1 MSLFVNDMILKRVF
15 ASSMSKE
22 KSELNAYCLQIVVGS
37 MFVGYNAPR
46 GYYVLKVSVK
56 DHRKIKYVA
65 VSSIKSFL
73 LPSQT
78 KDCLTRYKVTTQIIG
93 IEQNCYHSEPF
104 YIHEGNQT
112 IHFNTILTFTVGSK
126 NRQISCAVISFKL
139 YYVPFPKEF
148 DSIEKVINADESQY
162 IKAFDQS
169 LFENPKLSTVMK
181 RRCYLDNFCV
191 PFAAYH
197 IESFNTTDN
206 FKLECFVSNFL
217 TSEKTKLMIYDMNG
231 VVSESTDLSDNFDDP
246 RKILSGK
253 DDEEENVGKKREPAK
268 SNSERQM
275 KKFLNKSRV
284 ESTDISQRYNSLKT
298 ILYDVCGCTVEQD
311 PILNSVVVSVDN
323 VAVTPINVAF
333 VLKAARS
340 VYLKMLPNFRMQ
352 FYATLTHQDLKA
364 MFQAPETH
372 NDSYYT
378 ELACQY
384 RKTIKSLFNPQT
396 SMVTSRIDETAD
408 DSDMS
413 EQSSSKSA
421 STNVSTGAINPSYG
435 NIPYKPTMSTSSAIP
450 TKSEVLDIIMQN
462 RKLYPYIRPEKY
474 VIEAPI
480 VFVRSYTCGG
490 STSNDDKLTVASLEH
505 SLTSNVYYAVSSN
518 VKSARKLI
526 STDLDKVNVY
536 IYLHGLQAQHLD
548 MIAMSECLATFRKG
562 KSIDILCESYADTS
576 SASSKENASKIY
588 NEIFSKLSSRSV
600 KLDSIQSIN
609 FIGHSLGGLLCLK
622 VASMLPSDQQEKL
635 GFLLTINAPIVG
647 TTFKSNL
654 VSMAVPFITGKMP
667 VIKEMK
673 DCSSDGVIYTSA
685 TQFPNFKQVY
695 FVGTCGDGL
704 VPFRCAIG
712 IGITEE
718 QMLIGSL
725 LAKNIKSSIIKQ
737 AIVCFDTAELKET
750 GSGLNNIIG
759 RTAHLRL
766 LEDRQALRMVLEALG
781 F

>member
-1 MSLFVNDMILKRVF
+1 
-15 ASSMSKE
+15 MSKE
-22 KSELNAYCLQIVVGS
+22 KSELNAYCLQVVVGS

-126 NRQISCAVISFKL
+126 NRQISCAVVSFKL

-181 RRCYLDNFCV
+181 RKCYLDNFCV

-197 IESFNTTDN
+197 IETFNATDN

-231 VVSESTDLSDNFDDP
+231 AVSESTDLSDNFDDP
-246 RKILSGK
+246 RRVLSGK
-253 DDEEENVGKKREPAK
+253 DDDEEEDTGKKRDTGK
-268 SNSERQM
+268 GSSERQM

-298 ILYDVCGCTVEQD
+298 ILYDVCGCTVDQE

-323 VAVTPINVAF
+323 VAVTPLNIAF

-340 VYLKMLPNFRMQ
+340 VYLKMLPSFRMQ
-352 FYATLTHQDLKA
+352 FYASLAFQDLKA
-364 MFQAPETH
+364 MFQAPDTH

-384 RKTIKSLFNPQT
+384 RKTIKSLYNPQT
-396 SMVTSRIDETAD
+396 SMVTSRIDETVD

-413 EQSSSKSA
+413 EQSSKANSRSA
-421 STNVSTGAINPSYG
+421 SVNVSTGAVNPLYG
-435 NIPYKPTMSTSSAIP
+435 NVPYKPTMSTSSIIP

-462 RKLYPYIRPEKY
+462 RKLYPYVRPEKY

-480 VFVRSYTCGG
+480 IFVRSYSQG
-490 STSNDDKLTVASLEH
+490 SISVDDKLTVASLEQ
-505 SLTSNVYYAVSSN
+505 SLTNNIYYVVSSN
-518 VKSARKLI
+518 VKSARKLLN
-526 STDLDKVNVY
+526 TDLDKVNVY
-536 IYLHGLQAQHLD
+536 VYLHGLQAQHLD

-562 KSIDILCESYADTS
+562 KSVDILCESYADSS
-576 SASSKENASKIY
+576 SAPLKENASKIY
-588 NEIFSKLSSRSV
+588 NEIFSKLSSRNV
-600 KLDSIQSIN
+600 KLDSVQSIN

-622 VASMLPSDQQEKL
+622 VASMLPPDQQEKL

-647 TTFKSNL
+647 TIFKSNL

-673 DCSSDGVIYTSA
+673 DCSSDGAIYTSA
-685 TQFPNFKQVY
+685 TQFPSFKQVY

-704 VPFRCAIG
+704 VPFRCAVG

-718 QMLIGSL
+718 QMTIGSL

-737 AIVCFDTAELKET
+737 AIVCFDVTELKEN
-750 GSGLNNIIG
+750 GGGLNNIIG

-766 LEDRQALRMVLEALG
+766 LEDRQAFRMVLEALG

>member
-1 MSLFVNDMILKRVF
+1 
-15 ASSMSKE
+15 MSKE
-22 KSELNAYCLQIVVGS
+22 KSELNAYCLQVVVGS

-73 LPSQT
+73 LPTQT

-93 IEQNCYHSEPF
+93 IEQTCYHSEPF

-139 YYVPFPKEF
+139 YYVPFPKDF
-148 DSIEKVINADESQY
+148 DTVEKIINADESQY

-191 PFAAYH
+191 PFAGYH
-197 IESFNTTDN
+197 IETFNVTDN

-231 VVSESTDLSDNFDDP
+231 VVSESTDLSDNSEDP
-246 RKILSGK
+246 RRVLSGK
-253 DDEEENVGKKREPAK
+253 DDEEDDDTGKKRETGRGG
-268 SNSERQM
+268 SERQL
-275 KKFLNKSRV
+275 KKLLNKSRV

-298 ILYDVCGCTVEQD
+298 ILYDVCGCTIERD

-323 VAVTPINVAF
+323 VAVTPLNIAF

-340 VYLKMLPNFRMQ
+340 VYLKMLPSFRAQ
-352 FYATLTHQDLKA
+352 FYGYLTYQDLKS
-364 MFQAPETH
+364 MFQAPDTH

-384 RKTIKSLFNPQT
+384 RKTIRSLYSPQT
-396 SMVTSRIDETAD
+396 SMITSRVDDTIE
-408 DSDMS
+408 DSDRS
-413 EQSSSKSA
+413 EQSSRASSRSA
-421 STNVSTGAINPSYG
+421 SVSASSGAVNPSYG
-435 NIPYKPTMSTSSAIP
+435 NIPYKPTVSTSSAMP
-450 TKSEVLDIIMQN
+450 TKSELLDIIMQN
-462 RKLYPYIRPEKY
+462 RKLYPYVRPEKY

-480 VFVRSYTCGG
+480 VFVRSYAQG
-490 STSNDDKLTVASLEH
+490 STPTDDKLTVASLEPPVAN
-505 SLTSNVYYAVSSN
+505 NVYYAVSSN
-518 VKSARKLI
+518 VKSARKLL
-526 STDLDKVNVY
+526 STDLDKINVY

-548 MIAMSECLATFRKG
+548 MLAISECLATFRKG
-562 KSIDILCESYADTS
+562 KSLDILCESYADS
-576 SASSKENASKIY
+576 SAAPSKENAGKIY
-588 NEIFSKLSSRSV
+588 NEIFSKLSSRNV
-600 KLDSIQSIN
+600 KLDSLQSIN

-622 VASMLPSDQQEKL
+622 VASMLPPDQQEKL
-635 GFLLTINAPIVG
+635 GFLLTINAPITG

-673 DCSSDGVIYTSA
+673 DCSSDGVIYTTA
-685 TQFPNFKQVY
+685 TQFPSFKQAY
-695 FVGTCGDGL
+695 FVGTCGDGF
-704 VPFRCAIG
+704 VPFRCATG
-712 IGITEE
+712 MGITED
-718 QMLIGSL
+718 QVLISNL
-725 LAKNIKSSIIKQ
+725 LAKNIKSSVVKQ
-737 AIVCFDTAELKET
+737 AIVCFDAGELKEN

-766 LEDRQALRMVLEALG
+766 LEDRQAFRMVLEALG